1 MKKDFIVQRLAE
13 LKSKQSLIDK
23 AWAKAGDRKLLEF
36 FVEVISKALHVERCS
51 IFILDPVEDNVWL
64 HCGTGVREKQIS
76 VPKWNSMV
84 GNVISSGKHH
94 IEYDMEDTVGA
105 HDTVD
110 IKTGFITRDSLCV
123 PVHGVSTKRIT
134 GAIQVLNKKGNG
146 EYSDDDV
153 RILREMALH
162 LQMTIENLFLRQEM
176 IKVSSKM
183 ERAIGILEGKLKQTG
198 T

>member
-1 MKKDFIVQRLAE
+1 MNKDFIVQRLTE
-13 LKSKQSLIDK
+13 LKSKQNLIDK

-36 FVEVISKALHVERCS
+36 FVEIITKALHVERCS

-84 GNVISSGKHH
+84 GNVISNGKYH

-123 PVHGVSTKRIT
+123 PRSWCFH
-134 GAIQVLNKKGNG
+134 
-146 EYSDDDV
+146 
-153 RILREMALH
+153 
-162 LQMTIENLFLRQEM
+162 
-176 IKVSSKM
+176 
-183 ERAIGILEGKLKQTG
+183 
-198 T
+198 

>member
-1 MKKDFIVQRLAE
+1 MNKDFIVKRLAE
-13 LKSKQSLIDK
+13 LKSKQNLIDK

-64 HCGTGVREKQIS
+64 HCGTGVREKQIT

-84 GNVISSGKHH
+84 GNVISSGKPH
-94 IEYDMEDTVGA
+94 IEYNMEDTVGA

-134 GAIQVLNKKGNG
+134 GAIQVLNKRGSG

-153 RILREMALH
+153 RILKEMALH

-183 ERAIGILEGKLKQTG
+183 ERAIGILESKLKQTG